1 MPCCRYCARARPFSQ
16 CAAAALRKQFFP
28 ARARDIIMDAKMQRL
43 PLARAAVLLRQAHT
57 AHMRL
62 HREVYGNANLK
73 PKHHWMFDCADQMQR
88 DAEAGM
94 KSVVDCFIVERLHL
108 RVKARARN
116 CPKMERSVG
125 DQIYTCICLPVAFA
139 FSYTLYEDTRAH
151 VCKAFGARARPRAWM
166 FVGIHMYVYM
176 FIIAYVR

>member
-16 CAAAALRKQFFP
+16 CACLARAPALRKRFFP

-43 PLARAAVLLRQAHT
+43 PLARAAVLLRQALA

-88 DAEAGM
+88 DAEAGV
-94 KSVVDCFIVERLHL
+94 KGVVDCFIVERLHL
-108 RVKARARN
+108 RVKQRARN
-116 CPKMERSVG
+116 FPRMERSVG

-139 FSYTLYEDTRAH
+139 FSYALRRHEGTR
-151 VCKAFGARARPRAWM
+151 VQGVRRASAPTR
-166 FVGIHMYVYM
+166 VD
-176 FIIAYVR
+176 VRICS